1 MLIWSCEGI
10 ILKVCVVFF
19 IKWVYNCNERKCHK
33 WQKKSME
40 DNMREIKREI
50 YMTKLINRKE
60 NGLIKILTGIRRCG
74 KSYLLDPLFKNYLLA
89 SGIKEDHIIKL
100 ELDKDKNKMY
110 HDSKK
115 LDNYI
120 KSLIKDDKMYYILLD
135 EIQLVDGFEYVLNGF
150 LYERNLD
157 VYVTGSNSKF
167 LSSDIITE
175 FRGRGDEIRVFPLSF
190 AEFCMAFDGDKYEAW
205 NEYVLYGGLPLI
217 LSKKT
222 DEEKSQYLKGLF
234 EQTYIK
240 DIIERNNVQRIDI
253 IDSMINMLA
262 SSVGSLTNP
271 KKMYDT
277 FVSNGEKE
285 LSSNTVNL
293 YLRYIED
300 SFIVNKSD
308 RYDVKGKKY
317 IQSPQKYYFSDVG
330 LRNARLNFR
339 QQEENHIMENIIY
352 NELIIRGY
360 NVDVGVVEI
369 RDSSGGR
376 KQLEVDFVCN
386 LGNKRYYVQSALNL
400 DTREKTI
407 QEERPL
413 MNIND
418 NFRKIIVVKDNMKH
432 WYTEEGILVIGIL
445 EFLLNKDS
453 LDY

>member
-1 MLIWSCEGI
+1 MKEIARN
-10 ILKVCVVFF
+10 
-19 IKWVYNCNERKCHK
+19 VYLN
-33 WQKKSME
+33 
-40 DNMREIKREI
+40 
-50 YMTKLINRKE
+50 KLINRRE
-60 NGLIKILTGIRRCG
+60 NGMIKVITGIRRCG
-74 KSYLLDPLFKNYLLA
+74 KSYLLDPLFKNYLLD
-89 SGIKEDHIIKL
+89 SGVKEDHIIKI
-100 ELDKDKNKMY
+100 ELDKEENKKY
-110 HDSKK
+110 LDSHE
-115 LDNYI
+115 LNQYI
-120 KSLIKDDKMYYILLD
+120 KSQIKDKDMYYILLD
-135 EIQLVDGFEYVLNGF
+135 EIQMVEGFEYVLNGF

-167 LSSDIITE
+167 LSTDIITE
-175 FRGRGDEIRVFPLSF
+175 FRGRGDEVRVFPLSF
-190 AEFCMAFDGDKYEAW
+190 SEYLEAFGDDKQEAW
-205 NEYVLYGGLPLI
+205 NEYILYGGLPLI

-222 DEEKSQYLKGLF
+222 DEEKSKYLKDLF
-234 EQTYIK
+234 DQTYIK
-240 DIIERNNVQRIDI
+240 DILERNNVQRVDI
-253 IDSMINMLA
+253 IDSIVNMLA

-271 KKMYDT
+271 QKIYNT

-285 LSSNTVNL
+285 ISLNTVNS
-293 YLRYIED
+293 YIKYIED
-300 SFIVNKSD
+300 SFIVNKSA

-317 IQSPQKYYFSDVG
+317 IQTPQKYYFSDIG

-369 RDSSGGR
+369 RDENKNR

-418 NFRKIIVVKDNMKH
+418 NFKKIIVVKSDTRH
-432 WYTEEGILVIGIL
+432 WITEEGILVVGIK
-445 EFLLNKDS
+445 EFLLDKNSMD
-453 LDY
+453 L

>member
-1 MLIWSCEGI
+1 M
-10 ILKVCVVFF
+10 
-19 IKWVYNCNERKCHK
+19 
-33 WQKKSME
+33 
-40 DNMREIKREI
+40 
-50 YMTKLINRKE
+50 
-60 NGLIKILTGIRRCG
+60 
-74 KSYLLDPLFKNYLLA
+74 DPLFKNHLLE
-89 SGIKEDHIIKL
+89 SGVKEDHIIKL
-100 ELDKDKNKMY
+100 ELDKEENKKY
-110 HDSKK
+110 RDSHELNK
-115 LDNYI
+115 YI
-120 KSLIKDDKMYYILLD
+120 KSQIKDKNMYYILLD
-135 EIQLVDGFEYVLNGF
+135 EIQMVEGFESVLNGF

-175 FRGRGDEIRVFPLSF
+175 FRGRGDEIKVFPLSF
-190 AEFCMAFDGDKYEAW
+190 SEYLEAFKGDKQDAW
-205 NEYVLYGGLPLI
+205 NEYVLYGGLPLV

-222 DEEKSQYLKGLF
+222 DEEKSKYLKDLF
-234 EQTYIK
+234 DQTYIK
-240 DIIERNNVQRIDI
+240 DIIERNNIQRVDI
-253 IDSMINMLA
+253 LDSIINMLA

-271 KKMYDT
+271 KKIYDT

-285 LSSNTVNL
+285 ISSNTVNS
-293 YLRYIED
+293 YIKYIED

-317 IQSPQKYYFSDVG
+317 IQTPQKYYFSDIG

-352 NELIIRGY
+352 NELVVRGY
-360 NVDVGVVEI
+360 NVDVGVVEV
-369 RDSSGGR
+369 RDKNKNR

-418 NFRKIIVVKDNMKH
+418 NFKKIIVVKDTMKH
-432 WYTEEGILVIGIL
+432 WITEEGILVIGIQ
-445 EFLLNKDS
+445 EFLLDKNS
-453 LDY
+453 LDL